1 MATFY
6 QFVYQGA
13 HNMATYVLVDTA
25 NTFFRA
31 RHVVRGDI
39 DTKVGMALHI
49 TLAGVKKAWNDF
61 DADHVVFCLEGRS
74 WRKDFYEPYKRNR
87 QVARDK
93 MTVTES
99 EEDTVFWEIFDEFK
113 DFVSTKTNCTV
124 MRHPQLEADDLIAG
138 WVQSHPNDNHV
149 IISTDGDF
157 AQLIAPNCKQY
168 NGIQDVTI
176 THEGY
181 FDKKGDRVI
190 DKKTKLEKPAPEPDF
205 MLFEKCMRGDTSD
218 NVFSAFPGVRKKGTK
233 NKVGLIEAYADKDS
247 KGYNWNNM
255 MLQRWVDHEGVEH
268 RVLDDYTRNVT
279 LCDLTAQPADIRE
292 IINNTIAENATPKE
306 VSQVGMRLM
315 KFCAKWDMQRI
326 ADQAATFAEPLQAR
340 YPQ

>member
-1 MATFY
+1 MATFSHY
-6 QFVYQGA
+6 AYQGV
-13 HNMATYVLVDTA
+13 HNMATHILVDTA

-31 RHVVRGDI
+31 RHVVRGDL

-49 TLAGVKKAWNDF
+49 TLSGVKKAWQDF

-99 EEDTVFWEIFDEFK
+99 EEDKVFWEIFDEFK
-113 DFVSTKTNCTV
+113 DFVTTKTNCTV

-138 WVQSHPNDNHV
+138 WVQAHPNDNHV

-168 NGIQDVTI
+168 NGIQDITI

-190 DKKTKLEKPAPEPDF
+190 DKKTKEVKPAPQPDF

-218 NVFSAFPGVRKKGTK
+218 NVFSAYPGVRKKGTK
-233 NKVGLIEAYADKDS
+233 NKVGLIEAYDDKTS
-247 KGYNWNNM
+247 KGFNWNNM
-255 MLQRWVDHEGVEH
+255 IVV
-268 RVLDDYTRNVT
+268 RVCLY
-279 LCDLTAQPADIRE
+279 PACNQ
-292 IINNTIAENATPKE
+292 IIC
-306 VSQVGMRLM
+306 
-315 KFCAKWDMQRI
+315 F
-326 ADQAATFAEPLQAR
+326 
-340 YPQ
+340 